1 MGLLQVNYFLHA
13 AFAAGRAD
21 CLRLL
26 FCGKLNLL
34 DIPALCELYAM
45 GLCRAPRFLPPWV
58 SDPRYLLAL
67 LTFAVF
73 TNRVN
78 LGPLIELA
86 RKLLDSAPLV
96 RMPESE

>member
-1 MGLLQVNYFLHA
+1 
-13 AFAAGRAD
+13 
-21 CLRLL
+21 
-26 FCGKLNLL
+26 
-34 DIPALCELYAM
+34 M

>member
-1 MGLLQVNYFLHA
+1 MIRPTLLPPSSTALEKALEQVA
-13 AFAAGRAD
+13 
-21 CLRLL
+21 
-26 FCGKLNLL
+26 LNLL

-78 LGPLIELA
+78 LEPLIELA

-96 RMPESE
+96 RMPESESP